1 MVTLTVYNGLDE
13 ISQQETF
20 ETIDECIEFM
30 LIDGFFE
37 DFEYL
42 EEDDVIEGLE
52 KNKKYCFSGGYS
64 NVHIT
69 VE

>member
-64 NVHIT
+64 NVHIV